1 MANLVNDRHQFL
13 LAATGVYVAGVLS
26 FAHVRRAI
34 VPCGVGSGCNELAY
48 HPSAKWFGVPVAV
61 FGLAAFVT
69 LALIIGVRS
78 TKGPGAPRRLLFIA
92 GYGFSAVGTFV
103 SLWLTGFAVVDLKL
117 LCSWCLASGV
127 LFCLIFLCHT
137 IQARLENSPP
147 PPRSP
152 RKPLSL
158 CPRLPQ

>member
-1 MANLVNDRHQFL
+1 MANFASDRHQFL
-13 LAATGVYVAGVLS
+13 LATAGVYVAGVLS

-48 HPSAKWFGVPVAV
+48 HPSANWFGVPVAV

-78 TKGPGAPRRLLFIA
+78 AKGPGRVRRSLLIA

-127 LFCLIFLCHT
+127 LFCLIFYAIRFRHAGKT
-137 IQARLENSPP
+137 RRP

-152 RKPLSL
+152 RKPLFL
-158 CPRLPQ
+158 CPRLPR